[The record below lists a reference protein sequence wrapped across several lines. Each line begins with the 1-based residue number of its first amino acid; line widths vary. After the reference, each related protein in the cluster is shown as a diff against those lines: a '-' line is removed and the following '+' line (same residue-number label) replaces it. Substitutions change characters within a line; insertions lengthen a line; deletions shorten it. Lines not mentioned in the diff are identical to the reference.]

1 MVLADALRKLRY
13 EFSDS
18 GDADSAYILDAF
30 IGLANR
36 IHAAEDFTI
45 GVEEAVDYVLG
56 ED

>member
-45 GVEEAVDYVLG
+45 GVEEAVDYILG